1 MINNNKS
8 KASSM
13 TVLSKEA
20 RIKMTESDDEE
31 WERNRQ
37 NWIQVQKIKRLN
49 QFHTDTCR
57 AYMNGTLSQEHI
69 DLSNNT
75 PGWTW
80 NIKDKM

>member
-1 MINNNKS
+1 MS
-8 KASSM
+8 
-13 TVLSKEA
+13 LSKEA
-20 RIKMTESDDEE
+20 RIKMTESDDDE

-37 NWIQVQKIKRLN
+37 KWINIQKIKRLN
-49 QFHTDTCR
+49 QFHNDTCR

>member
-1 MINNNKS
+1 MINNKQG
-8 KASSM
+8 KASM

-20 RIKMTESDDEE
+20 RIKTKTESDDEE
-31 WERNRQ
+31 WERERQ

-57 AYMNGTLSQEHI
+57 AYMNGTLPQENI
-69 DLSNNT
+69 DMCNNT

-80 NIKDKM
+80 NINDKM

>member
-1 MINNNKS
+1 MINNNKN

-13 TVLSKEA
+13 SVLSKEA

-37 NWIQVQKIKRLN
+37 EWIKKQKIKRLN